1 MTNTE
6 PGPWP
11 VETAVTVAVASD
23 IERGVTRLLLA
34 HAIVSVV
41 ELPLPDGHRADVVG
55 IGADGRILIVEVKS
69 SIADFRSDQKWQAY
83 RAYCD
88 ELYFAVSPA
97 FPVEILPGDAG
108 LILADRYGG
117 TFARPSPAHPLS
129 AARRKAMTIRF
140 ARTAGSRLIAAR
152 DPQARVPEL

>member
-1 MTNTE
+1 M
-6 PGPWP
+6 P
-11 VETAVTVAVASD
+11 VETAIAAG

-55 IGADGRILIVEVKS
+55 IGAGGRITIVEIKS
-69 SIADFRSDQKWQAY
+69 SVADFRSDQKWQAY

-97 FPVEILPGDAG
+97 FPVEILPDDTG

-117 TFARPSPAHPLS
+117 NFARQAPAHPLS

-140 ARTAGSRLIAAR
+140 ARTAAARLIATR
-152 DPQARVPEL
+152 DPQGRLPEL

>member
-6 PGPWP
+6 PGPLP
-11 VETAVTVAVASD
+11 VETAIAAG

-55 IGADGRILIVEVKS
+55 IGAGGRITIVEIKS
-69 SIADFRSDQKWQAY
+69 SVADFRSDQKWQAY

-88 ELYFAVSPA
+88 ELYFAVAPT
-97 FPVEILPGDAG
+97 FPVAILPDDTG

-117 TFARPSPAHPLS
+117 NFARQAPAHPLS

-140 ARTAGSRLIAAR
+140 ARTAAARLIATR
-152 DPQARVPEL
+152 DPQGRLPEL